1 MIGRPEFI
9 KAFERFDS
17 AKVEWTTNVDEGGRV
32 HRGRMG
38 VHQGRNKVHPHR
50 APVLGELQT
59 NREKQVSGLRDGTA
73 LVTQIIEAC
82 HDE

>member
-1 MIGRPEFI
+1 MR
-9 KAFERFDS
+9 
-17 AKVEWTTNVDEGGRV
+17 
-32 HRGRMG
+32 
-38 VHQGRNKVHPHR
+38 
-50 APVLGELQT
+50 T